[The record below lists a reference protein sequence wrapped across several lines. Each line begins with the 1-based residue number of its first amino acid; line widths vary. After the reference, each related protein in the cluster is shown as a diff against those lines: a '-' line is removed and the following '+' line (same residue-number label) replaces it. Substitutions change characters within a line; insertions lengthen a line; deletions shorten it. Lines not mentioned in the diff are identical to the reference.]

1 MSRLIPKIWFKKSLK
16 WPITQIAQTCYVEEL
31 LHTPGE
37 KVFGLFCTLFAVFF
51 GSLTFIRTQVW
62 TQQSLFPKLPL
73 ML

>member
-1 MSRLIPKIWFKKSLK
+1 MCFVAELW
-16 WPITQIAQTCYVEEL
+16 QTL
-31 LHTPGE
+31 GE

-73 ML
+73 MV